1 MGKISWIKQW
11 QLILVLLPGKFHRQR
26 SLVGTTVHGVT
37 QSWTWLRDCTHTH
50 THTHTHIH
58 THTHTPIQERVVES
72 KKLQKSAEEVTVPL
86 TTEVL
91 VAMIQLYKNK
101 QRTTCT
107 TKQIMLKPQTRLGIV
122 QSLSSLVYRC
132 L

>member
-1 MGKISWIKQW
+1 MAAHSSTLAWKIAWTEE
-11 QLILVLLPGKFHRQR
+11 PGGDYGPWGHTELDMAER
-26 SLVGTTVHGVT
+26 L
-37 QSWTWLRDCTHTH
+37 HTH
-50 THTHTHIH
+50 TH